1 MAAPM
6 SAHVTRALEQVK
18 MGLFMLYGAA
28 YFTEDEWI
36 KIDGLIHKG
45 KYVFTNGPSLLDGN
59 FDGELMSFDDGND
72 KHDLTI
78 QMKPNLSFDPARED
92 TFVVTE
98 TQVDTPTESDRA
110 ESTTE
115 PAETSKDISND
126 TSIEASSDDEVPAK
140 VAEPDPA
147 MFDFSQWDTPAETT
161 TANPIEP
168 TQQSEAWAIEMS
180 TDVETLTTTASPTNI
195 EEPPTETLEIPKR
208 EAVEIPTAGG
218 LALGYTQAQLDEVKA
233 FNQNL
238 TKAGK
243 KGKRRGQSPSPSSHT
258 SEPTTY
264 APTPSEHE
272 NRIQSWASEVDVQEP
287 LPEIPSPEPVLPV
300 IANEFVKTYGRPP
313 KSVNDLVQP
322 NNPAFVPLDRR
333 SPSRIV
339 TTTKK
344 TKSAG
349 PQLKVA
355 AGTILIAQSS
365 QQKRS
370 TVELELKSGDHI
382 RILKHVSG
390 VIHQAQNMR
399 TNLRGQIAES
409 VFKKNP
415 AAPKSDPLV
424 EQQRAISQRTP
435 SISSTVNGLDAME
448 RRNAAEWDDVP
459 ATSRYPT
466 VIPTKP
472 KPFGGLGAS
481 RYAVLDE
488 TKSVSSA
495 SEDMVSREEV
505 AKMVDEKFAQL
516 LASRNVT
523 SPPTGPSKKP
533 SMNEPLQPVTPKT
546 TTCWFWATPNKS
558 CRFTADECRDL
569 HSFFPNSTSSPANLR
584 MGKPTWGALAD
595 SISPPTTAQIQAQIA
610 TTPSSPLAL
619 GQGDGESMRTSKA
632 FKTCWYWANET
643 CQNTAEQCRYLHN
656 HCPAGVAPKPNG
668 WKSNWSRW
676 GKSEATDEFGRSA
689 TWRKENEQRS
699 EERAEE
705 EEEDELV
712 LETVDDGTDWKEE
725 DEVGWGESAQPQG
738 STTDNWNQDHL
749 NNGWSDPADK
759 YKPPHVK
766 ALEEKSLREQ
776 VGW

>member
-6 SAHVTRALEQVK
+6 SAHAARALEQVK

-72 KHDLTI
+72 KPDLSI
-78 QMKPNLSFDPARED
+78 QMPPNSSFDTMKED

-98 TQVDTPTESDRA
+98 TQVDSPTESDRA

-115 PAETSKDISND
+115 PAETSND
-126 TSIEASSDDEVPAK
+126 TSIEASSDDELPAK
-140 VAEPDPA
+140 AAEPDPA

-161 TANPIEP
+161 EPANPTEP
-168 TQQSEAWAIEMS
+168 TKPSPEATS
-180 TDVETLTTTASPTNI
+180 TELPAEFEIQASTESPTNV
-195 EEPPTETLEIPKR
+195 EDPPTEAFEVPTR
-208 EAVEIPTAGG
+208 EPVEIPTAGG

-238 TKAGK
+238 TKAGT
-243 KGKRRGQSPSPSSHT
+243 KGKRRGPSPSPSSQP

-272 NRIQSWASEVDVQEP
+272 NRIQSWASEVDAQEP
-287 LPEIPSPEPVLPV
+287 LADVPSPGPVLPV
-300 IANEFVKTYGRPP
+300 IANEFVKIYGRPP

-333 SPSRIV
+333 SSRIV
-339 TTTKK
+339 APTKK
-344 TKSAG
+344 NKSGG

-390 VIHQAQNMR
+390 IIHQAQNMR
-399 TNLRGQIAES
+399 TNLKGQISEN
-409 VFKKNP
+409 VFKKSP
-415 AAPKSDPLV
+415 FAMKADPLV

-448 RRNAAEWDDVP
+448 RRNAAEWDEVP
-459 ATSRYPT
+459 VTNRHNTITSA
-466 VIPTKP
+466 KP
-472 KPFGGLGAS
+472 KPFGGLGSS
-481 RYAVLDE
+481 RFAALDE
-488 TKSVSSA
+488 TKSVSSS

-523 SPPTGPSKKP
+523 TPPTGPRKKP

-546 TTCWFWATPNKS
+546 VTCWFWATPNKS

-569 HSFFPNSTSSPANLR
+569 HAFLPPSALSPANLR
-584 MGKPTWGALAD
+584 MGKPSWGALAD
-595 SISPPTTAQIQAQIA
+595 SIPPPTTAQIQAQIA
-610 TTPSSPLAL
+610 PSSPLAL
-619 GQGDGESMRTSKA
+619 GQGDGESMRDTTKA

-643 CQNTAEQCRYLHN
+643 CQNTAEQCKYLHN
-656 HCPAGVAPKPNG
+656 HCVAGVAPKPSG
-668 WKSNWSRW
+668 WKNNWSRW

-689 TWRKENEQRS
+689 TWRKDNEQRVD
-699 EERAEE
+699 EKAEE
-705 EEEDELV
+705 EEEGELV

-725 DEVGWGESAQPQG
+725 DEVGWGESAQPPG
-738 STTDNWNQDHL
+738 STTESWNQDHL
-749 NNGWSDPADK
+749 NNGWGDPADK

-766 ALEEKSLREQ
+766 ALEEKSLKEQ